1 MNKLP
6 YDKTSIKSIEEYAQN
21 LIKKSFK
28 EVIISDPS
36 ISDEDKAVWIEYY
49 NNPKSKGSLGQLIE
63 KHFFFYDNNTSPT
76 PDFNEAGVELK
87 VTPYLVKSN
96 GDFRAKERLVLT
108 IINYLEDYKEDDFF
122 KSHVYQKC
130 ALMLLVYYLYEPSKE
145 RLDYIMNFAKLFHFP
160 EEDLDIIKNDYK
172 IIIDK
177 IKSGKANE
185 ISESDTNYLGACTK
199 GADSSTLR
207 NQPFSSIK
215 AKQRAFCLKNS
226 YMTYILNHYIVN
238 QTNGYES
245 VIKDAN
251 ILKKQTLEQYIISQL
266 TPYYNQD
273 IEYLK
278 HKFDIPYQVSNK
290 SFTYLL
296 AKGMLN
302 VVNDK
307 IEEFEKA
314 NIKIKAIRLRPD
326 GMPKEC
332 MSFPAFKYLDI
343 INETWL
349 DSELYETFSTTKYL
363 FMIYQYTDDDTLI
376 FKKSMFWHVPE
387 KDLNTEIKRV
397 WETTVEKIKNNE
409 YDNLPR
415 IKESPILHVRP
426 HAQNAQDTYPT
437 PDGKHAIKKCFWLNA
452 SYIKKQIEESED

>member
-1 MNKLP
+1 MNELP
-6 YDKTSIKSIEEYAQN
+6 YDKTSSSSIENYALN
-21 LIKKSFK
+21 LKEKSFRD
-28 EVIISDPS
+28 VLLNDPNISN
-36 ISDEDKAVWIEYY
+36 EDRALLFEYY
-49 NNPKSKGSLGQLIE
+49 NNPRSKGSLGQLIE
-63 KHFFFYDNNTSPT
+63 KHFFFYNPNSSSEA
-76 PDFNEAGVELK
+76 DFNEAGVELK
-87 VTPYLVKSN
+87 VTPYLIKSK
-96 GDFRAKERLVLT
+96 GDLRAKERLVLS
-108 IINYLEDYKEDDFF
+108 IINYMNDYKEEDFL
-122 KSHVYQKC
+122 KSHVYEKC
-130 ALMLLVYYLYEPSKE
+130 ALMLLVYYLYEPNKE
-145 RLDYIMNFAKLFHFP
+145 RLDYLINYIKLFQFP
-160 EEDLDIIKNDYK
+160 EEDLEIIKNDYK

-177 IKSGKANE
+177 IKNGKAEE

-199 GADSSTLR
+199 GANSNSLR
-207 NQPFSSIK
+207 EQPFSDVH
-215 AKQRAFCLKNS
+215 AMQRAFCLKNS

-238 QTNGYES
+238 QTDGFES
-245 VIKDAN
+245 VIKDTN
-251 ILKKQTLEQYIISQL
+251 ILKKQTLEQYIIDKL

-376 FKKSMFWHVPE
+376 FKKAMFWHVPE

-409 YDNLPR
+409 YENLPR
-415 IKESPILHVRP
+415 IKESPVLHVRP

-452 SYIKKQIEESED
+452 NYIKKQIEESED

>member
-1 MNKLP
+1 MDNLP
-6 YDKTSIKSIEEYAQN
+6 YELDSKESITQYAQN
-21 LIKKSFK
+21 LKEKSFRD
-28 EVIISDPS
+28 ILLNDPNISN
-36 ISDEDKAVWIEYY
+36 EDRAILFEYY

-63 KHFFFYDNNTSPT
+63 KHFFFYNPNSSSEA
-76 PDFNEAGVELK
+76 DFNEAGVELK
-87 VTPYLVKSN
+87 VTPYLIKSK
-96 GDFRAKERLVLT
+96 GDLRAKERLVLT
-108 IINYLEDYKEDDFF
+108 IINYMNDYKEEDFL
-122 KSHVYQKC
+122 KSHVYEKC
-130 ALMLLVYYLYEPSKE
+130 ALMLLVYYLYEPNKE
-145 RLDYIMNFAKLFHFP
+145 RLDYLINYIKIFQFP
-160 EEDLDIIKNDYK
+160 EEDLEIIKNDYK

-177 IKSGKANE
+177 IKNGKAEE

-199 GADSSTLR
+199 GANSNSLR
-207 NQPFSSIK
+207 EQPFSDVH
-215 AKQRAFCLKNS
+215 AMQRAFCLKNS

-238 QTNGYES
+238 QTDGYES

-251 ILKKQTLEQYIISQL
+251 ILKKQTLEQYIIDRL
-266 TPYYNQD
+266 APYYNQD

-314 NIKIKAIRLRPD
+314 NIKVKAIRLRPD